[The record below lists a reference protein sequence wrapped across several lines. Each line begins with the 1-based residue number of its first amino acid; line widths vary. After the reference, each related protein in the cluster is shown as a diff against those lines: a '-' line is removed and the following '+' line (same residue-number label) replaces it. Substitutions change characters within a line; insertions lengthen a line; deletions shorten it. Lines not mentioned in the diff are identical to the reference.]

1 MHFEDFISGEPL
13 KKGPAGA
20 LLPKK
25 HIIIICA
32 SIAVIALAAISVSIP
47 ADASNDA
54 GLVAVNDPNSSD
66 EMVLIDPNA
75 TDNIIRPENSLTD
88 ALLPNSADAKVK
100 TYAVGKQ
107 IVEVDSNPITLDT
120 MDDELTDTAIDED
133 NSIEKQVRKL
143 AKAEGSDLT
152 PNHWYTETVTKGD
165 TISSIFSDLNIPAR
179 TLVAIRKT
187 DGLTKSF
194 DKLQIGDTLSFLID
208 DDNNLLSFV
217 KQENKKSQ
225 LRFTRPDSLGSD
237 FILTK
242 EALNAHTA
250 VSTAKLLAE
259 AKQELKKLNKDTHA
273 AEMQDNSQGS
283 LLAEAKKKAD
293 ALEQEAAQ
301 QAAADSKTTES
312 THDKLF
318 ASRGRLVVVNIEK
331 GQTFAEAAYNCGL
344 SYSEIYKIIG
354 LFKGRIQFS
363 RHIQP
368 GDSMRVL
375 FSNSKGKGSINAV
388 EFKLSRL
395 GKVATYRNLTD
406 NRYYDENG
414 PAAAKKATFKRI
426 PLEGNV
432 RISSQFNPNRR
443 HPVTGRIRPHNGTDF
458 AVRVGTRVIA
468 PSSGVVETARYSRSA
483 GYFIV
488 LNHANGYSTVYM
500 HLSKLN
506 VKPGQ
511 RVKMGQVIARSGN
524 TGISTG
530 PHLHYEL
537 RRNGRPVNA
546 MRVKLPSSGV
556 SSATTRQIQRF
567 KNNVAQFK
575 KDLYNSRLMAQ
586 N

>member
-1 MHFEDFISGEPL
+1 MRIIRTIL
-13 KKGPAGA
+13 WLICVVA
-20 LLPKK
+20 LLA
-25 HIIIICA
+25 IG
-32 SIAVIALAAISVSIP
+32 SVVALYFLVTPDSVQTRLQSSLNQLGLTIRANELPTVRVLPTISVSLP
-47 ADASNDA
+47 SGQLFDKENK
-54 GLVAVNDPNSSD
+54 LVAFYRSAQFTVSPWWLAFGQIHVDQL
-66 EMVLIDPNA
+66 LIDGF
-75 TDNIIRPENSLTD
+75 SL
-88 ALLPNSADAKVK
+88 KE
-100 TYAVGKQ
+100 
-107 IVEVDSNPITLDT
+107 VECPPPSQWLKEHSTEQTSLWKN
-120 MDDELTDTAIDED
+120 LT
-133 NSIEKQVRKL
+133 
-143 AKAEGSDLT
+143 
-152 PNHWYTETVTKGD
+152 
-165 TISSIFSDLNIPAR
+165 
-179 TLVAIRKT
+179 
-187 DGLTKSF
+187 
-194 DKLQIGDTLSFLID
+194 
-208 DDNNLLSFV
+208 
-217 KQENKKSQ
+217 
-225 LRFTRPDSLGSD
+225 
-237 FILTK
+237 
-242 EALNAHTA
+242 
-250 VSTAKLLAE
+250 
-259 AKQELKKLNKDTHA
+259 
-273 AEMQDNSQGS
+273 
-283 LLAEAKKKAD
+283 
-293 ALEQEAAQ
+293 
-301 QAAADSKTTES
+301 
-312 THDKLF
+312 
-318 ASRGRLVVVNIEK
+318 
-331 GQTFAEAAYNCGL
+331 
-344 SYSEIYKIIG
+344 
-354 LFKGRIQFS
+354 
-363 RHIQP
+363 
-368 GDSMRVL
+368 
-375 FSNSKGKGSINAV
+375 INAV